1 MCRVQP
7 LSSFERSDNMTIDGF
22 PSFMAFHDSRF
33 TNDGQYA

>member
-7 LSSFERSDNMTIDGF
+7 PSSFEMSDNMTIDGF
-22 PSFMAFHDSRF
+22 PSFTAFHVSRF